1 MRYWY
6 VHETFPLTRIGELN
20 LWDMGR
26 TMTPDQAILA
36 VLATVPGKSV
46 RGKKRLQKLVH
57 LWQASGVEIEASF
70 KIKYYG
76 PYSREIDNS
85 CALLS
90 LFGDIEEREVAA
102 GYANYLTT
110 EYSLPTNYSVSDL
123 NISDIA
129 KGVLATID
137 NFDTIDL
144 EVASTIVF
152 FLKSGLNL
160 GDSINE
166 TRKIKPT
173 KVNQRTIDSANKIMT
188 VLGMN

>member
-1 MRYWY
+1 
-6 VHETFPLTRIGELN
+6 
-20 LWDMGR
+20 
-26 TMTPDQAILA
+26 MTPDQAVLA

-57 LWQASGVEIEASF
+57 LWQASGVEIEVSF

-90 LFGDIEEREVAA
+90 LFGDIEEKEIAA

-110 EYSLPTNYSVSDL
+110 EYSLPANYSLGDL
-123 NISDIA
+123 TIDDSA
-129 KGVLATID
+129 KRVLATLD
-137 NFDTIDL
+137 KSDTIDL

-160 GDSINE
+160 EDAVNE

-173 KVNQRTIDSANKIMT
+173 KVNQRTVDSANKIIS

>member
-1 MRYWY
+1 
-6 VHETFPLTRIGELN
+6 
-20 LWDMGR
+20 
-26 TMTPDQAILA
+26 MTPDQAILA

-46 RGKKRLQKLVH
+46 RGKKRLQKLAH
-57 LWQASGVEIEASF
+57 LWQASGVEIEVNF

-90 LFGDIEEREVAA
+90 LFGDIEEKEIAA

-110 EYSLPTNYSVSDL
+110 EYSLPTNYPISEL
-123 NISDIA
+123 NIDDNA
-129 KGVLATID
+129 KRILAALD

-160 GDSINE
+160 EDSINE

-173 KVNQRTIDSANKIMT
+173 KVNQRTIDSANKIVS